1 MTDLPMTDPP
11 MTDLPTTDL
20 PMTDLPAL
28 VSDGFSPELWRDV
41 PGFAD
46 LTDITYHRGVEAGG
60 RQQPWA
66 RIAFNRPEVRN
77 AFSPRSVDELIR
89 ALRHAA
95 QTPSL
100 VAVLL
105 TGNNPSP
112 KDGGY
117 SFCSG
122 GDQRFRGASGYEYG
136 RTDVAGRTA
145 SGIENG
151 GRLHILEA
159 QYLIRT
165 MPKVVVAVVDGW
177 AAGGGHS
184 LHVVA
189 DLTLACR
196 QHGRFKQTDATV
208 GSFDGGYG
216 SALLARQ
223 VGQKRARQI
232 FFLAQTYSADQ
243 AEAWGAVNQVVD
255 HAAVETTAIAWAA
268 TIAAQSPQAIRMLK
282 FAFNLADDGLAGQ
295 QRFAA
300 EATRLA
306 YGTAEGAEGRD
317 AFLERREPRW
327 EAFRKE
333 IL

>member
-1 MTDLPMTDPP
+1 MS
-11 MTDLPTTDL
+11 
-20 PMTDLPAL
+20 DLPAL
-28 VSDGFSPELWRDV
+28 ASAGFTPAWWRDV
-41 PGFAD
+41 PGFEAM
-46 LTDITYHRGVEAGG
+46 TDVTYHRGVDRDAPGG
-60 RQQPWA
+60 AADQPWV

-77 AFSPRSVDELIR
+77 AFNPHTVDELIA

-95 QTPSL
+95 ESPDV

-105 TGNNPSP
+105 AGNGPSP

-117 SFCSG
+117 AFCSG

-136 RTDVAGRTA
+136 APAGGTA
-145 SGIENG
+145 PNLPDAARPVPSPAATPGT

-159 QYLIRT
+159 QRLIRT
-165 MPKVVVAVVDGW
+165 MPKVVIAVVDGW

-208 GSFDGGYG
+208 GSFDAGYG

-223 VGQKRARQI
+223 VGQKRAREI
-232 FFLAQTYSADQ
+232 FFLAQEYTAEQ
-243 AEAWGAVNQVVD
+243 AEAWGAVNKAVD
-255 HAAVETTAIAWAA
+255 HDAVEAEAVEWARLV
-268 TIAAQSPQAIRMLK
+268 AAGSPQAIRVLK
-282 FAFNLADDGLAGQ
+282 FAFNLEDDGLSGQ
-295 QRFAA
+295 QLFAA

-317 AFLERREPRW
+317 AFLQHRPPRW
-327 EAFRKE
+327 DQYRKQ